1 MADPFQLWELRN
13 PDGGPTGLEW
23 ARAKIGIV
31 DRVLLHAAP
40 ERLDVQ
46 IYDEAGGLVAQ
57 GRDIHADGATPI
69 SRLTLNEGR
78 FERENIWPTEADLGT
93 VVILPGGEAGILTAW
108 WNADDERSW
117 RWSIELSNSLD

>member
-1 MADPFQLWELRN
+1 MGDPFQLWELRN

-40 ERLDVQ
+40 ERVDVQ

-57 GRDIHADGATPI
+57 GRSP
-69 SRLTLNEGR
+69 
-78 FERENIWPTEADLGT
+78 GT
-93 VVILPGGEAGILTAW
+93 VALGLLGEASHVHCGGWMMVPHRHCTPRRVAAAIA
-108 WNADDERSW
+108 
-117 RWSIELSNSLD
+117 I